1 MKFRR
6 LIFANLFRKKIR
18 LILTIGSFAVAL
30 FLFSFLAVVKGAF
43 GRGADIAGAD
53 RLVIINRISIIQ
65 PLPLSYRDK
74 ILRIPG
80 VKAIT
85 HNNWFGGVYQDE
97 KNFFPQ
103 FAIDVE
109 NQRKVL
115 PELKVPDDQW
125 ANFVKDRQ
133 GAIAGAKTAA
143 RFGWKIGDRIPI
155 KTTIFGGAN
164 TWEFNLDGIY
174 HSNTVGGDESQ
185 FWFQWDAFEEGVPKA
200 FKDNVGWYVLKLDSP
215 DDAVRV
221 SQSHRRHV
229 CQLFV
234 RDQNRNRIR
243 LRRGMGQAVRQHRI
257 PDPHHR
263 RRRLLHVVAGH
274 RQHHGHLRARTHRRT
289 RRAQSHRLQR
299 PLDAFSLFWRSRSSS
314 PWSAACSGLG
324 LAALAIPV
332 LAAALNGL
340 LPTLI
345 LSPAILSVGLGT
357 ALLVGVVS
365 GLLPGI
371 GAMRMRVVNALRR
384 V

>member
-1 MKFRR
+1 MKFRK
-6 LIFANLFRKKIR
+6 LILANLFRKKVR
-18 LILTIGSFAVAL
+18 LILTVGSFAVAL
-30 FLFSFLAVVKGAF
+30 FLFAFLAVVKGAF

-103 FAIDVE
+103 FAIDIE

-143 RFGWKIGDRIPI
+143 RFHWKIGDRIPI

-174 HSNTVGGDESQ
+174 HSETVGGDESQ
-185 FWFQWDAFEEGVPKA
+185 FWFQWDAFEEGVPKS
-200 FKDNVGWYVLKLDSP
+200 FKDHVGWYVLKIDNP
-215 DDAVRV
+215 DDAPRIAKAIDDMFANSDFETKTETESAFAAGWVKQFGNIEFLILTIGAVVFFTLLLVTGNTMAISVRERIGELATLKAIGF
-221 SQSHRRHV
+221 SDRTI
-229 CQLFV
+229 LFFV
-234 RDQNRNRIR
+234 LAESLTIS
-243 LRRGMGQAVRQHRI
+243 LVGG
-257 PDPHHR
+257 
-263 RRRLLHVVAGH
+263 LL
-274 RQHHGHLRARTHRRT
+274 
-289 RRAQSHRLQR
+289 
-299 PLDAFSLFWRSRSSS
+299 
-314 PWSAACSGLG
+314 GLG

-357 ALLVGVVS
+357 ALLVGIVS

>member
-1 MKFRR
+1 MKFSR

-109 NQRKVL
+109 NQRTVL

-174 HSNTVGGDESQ
+174 HSTTVGGDESQ
-185 FWFQWDAFEEGVPKA
+185 FWFQWDAFEEGVPKT

-221 SQSHRRHV
+221 SKAIDDMFANSSFETKTETESAFAAGWVKQFGNIEFLILTIGAVVFFTLLLVTGNTMAISVRERIGELAV
-229 CQLFV
+229 LKAIGFSDRSVLFFV
-234 RDQNRNRIR
+234 
-243 LRRGMGQAVRQHRI
+243 LAE
-257 PDPHHR
+257 
-263 RRRLLHVVAGH
+263 
-274 RQHHGHLRARTHRRT
+274 
-289 RRAQSHRLQR
+289 
-299 PLDAFSLFWRSRSSS
+299 SLTISLVGGLI
-314 PWSAACSGLG
+314 GLG

-357 ALLVGVVS
+357 ALLVGVIS